1 MQLGRDQQAFF
12 RSQTQASLGL
22 ASVHCA
28 HSYLDIAVL
37 GPGQCTEPVCLDIR
51 RSGLFKGKNVSAA
64 GKPVPQCNLP
74 LSSVEMFA
82 LMSSYKKDVG
92 VEAMGGLSDVF
103 SKGSEHVKTSVARV
117 RGSSRLRLSGVLGAD
132 CCSAHAAPASLR
144 VYPPPAPPPPR
155 CAQDKFSRVWT
166 RLMGPNTNVFN
177 FELSLAP
184 VWPAGS
190 GKAAPSVTLTL
201 SDPIQLLFELLNDV
215 HK

>member
-1 MQLGRDQQAFF
+1 
-12 RSQTQASLGL
+12 
-22 ASVHCA
+22 VHCA

-64 GKPVPQCNLP
+64 GMPVPQCNLP

-117 RGSSRLRLSGVLGAD
+117 RGASRLCLSSVLGAV
-132 CCSAHAAPASLR
+132 CCSAPAAPTSLR
-144 VYPPPAPPPPR
+144 VYPPPAPPPPTLCPGQVLTCVDPPHGSQHQR
-155 CAQDKFSRVWT
+155 LQLRAEPGTRVAC
-166 RLMGPNTNVFN
+166 G
-177 FELSLAP
+177 
-184 VWPAGS
+184 
-190 GKAAPSVTLTL
+190 
-201 SDPIQLLFELLNDV
+201 
-215 HK
+215 

>member
-1 MQLGRDQQAFF
+1 VVDYVKLGRDQQAFF

-51 RSGLFKGKNVSAA
+51 RSGLYKGKNVNAA

-74 LSSVEMFA
+74 LSSVELFA

-103 SKGSEHVKTSVARV
+103 SKGSEHVRTSVARV
-117 RGSSRLRLSGVLGAD
+117 RGSPRLHLNGVLGAE
-132 CCSAHAAPASLR
+132 CRNAHAAPTSH
-144 VYPPPAPPPPR
+144 
-155 CAQDKFSRVWT
+155 
-166 RLMGPNTNVFN
+166 RLCPTP
-177 FELSLAP
+177 LSPLCP
-184 VWPAGS
+184 GQVLP
-190 GKAAPSVTLTL
+190 
-201 SDPIQLLFELLNDV
+201 
-215 HK
+215 